1 MRLTIFIIYLNN
13 FLLFLESMQKN
24 NYSPTLKQ
32 LLQYV
37 HPDDRNRVKDT
48 VQTAL
53 NEKTGYQIEYRLL
66 RKDQTV
72 RYVYEQA
79 EILLDKKGYLDGLIG
94 FIQDI
99 TNSKISDHVL
109 EKEKQLTQIYD
120 NPDVGIWSIDI
131 PNRPNI

>member
-1 MRLTIFIIYLNN
+1 MNLKIFAIFTTMRSTIFHYFSKQFPTIFGINA
-13 FLLFLESMQKN
+13 EN

-37 HPDDRNRVKDT
+37 HPDDRHRVKNT

-99 TNSKISDHVL
+99 TNSKDFRSCIGKRKAVNSDL
-109 EKEKQLTQIYD
+109 
-120 NPDVGIWSIDI
+120 
-131 PNRPNI
+131 

>member
-1 MRLTIFIIYLNN
+1 
-13 FLLFLESMQKN
+13 MQKTII
-24 NYSPTLKQ
+24 PLTLKQ

-37 HPDDRNRVKDT
+37 HPDDRHRVKDT

-72 RYVYEQA
+72 CYVYEQA

-99 TNSKISDHVL
+99 TNSKISRSCIGKRRAVNSAL
-109 EKEKQLTQIYD
+109 
-120 NPDVGIWSIDI
+120 
-131 PNRPNI
+131 